1 MLYIISGTSRTGK
14 TMLAKKISSKKS
26 ISYFSLDWLVMG
38 FTNGIPELGI
48 HDLLLPDDIAKRS
61 WNYFKAMFESML
73 YSEVDYIVE
82 GEAILPELLVTLINK
97 HPKKTRVCFLGYT
110 DIDVNKKVQDIKNFS
125 DAKGDWLNKK
135 SDEYIIDHV
144 NNMIEH
150 SKKIK
155 KSCKKTG
162 LTYFDT
168 SNSFPKVL
176 KKAENYLLGLD

>member
-14 TMLAKKISSKKS
+14 TMLAKKISSEKG

-48 HDLLLPDDIAKRS
+48 HDLLFPDDIAIRS
-61 WNYFKAMFESML
+61 WNYFEAMFESML
-73 YSEVDYIVE
+73 YSEVDYIIE
-82 GEAILPELLVTLINK
+82 GEAILPELLVKLIIK
-97 HPKKTRVCFLGYT
+97 HPKNIRVCFLGYT
-110 DIDVNKKVQDIKNFS
+110 DIDVDKKVQDIKNYS
-125 DAKGDWLNKK
+125 ETKGDWLNEK

-176 KKAENYLLGLD
+176 KKAEKYLLGLD